1 MIRSKQDL
9 KEYLAQDKCQLG
21 ILRKRPRP
29 FLDDIWKYEI
39 QLRKYEYWLNC
50 GHGFVKKLMCMYHQ
64 FIHYKKSIKLG
75 ISIAPNTCD
84 KGLSIA
90 HHSCIQINNNA
101 KIGQNLRIHEGV
113 TVGASGGIKAPIIG
127 NNVFLGS
134 GCKIIGNVKIADNV
148 AVGAGA
154 VVVKDCKE
162 ENSTYAGVPAK
173 KISSNNSD
181 EFVFWYKY
189 RNRGENN

>member
-1 MIRSKQDL
+1 M
-9 KEYLAQDKCQLG
+9 EW
-21 ILRKRPRP
+21 
-29 FLDDIWKYEI
+29 LDT
-39 QLRKYEYWLNC
+39 
-50 GHGFVKKLMCMYHQ
+50 GKKFSGL
-64 FIHYKKSIKLG
+64 IKKSACLLLPLNI
-75 ISIAPNTCD
+75 
-84 KGLSIA
+84 
-90 HHSCIQINNNA
+90 
-101 KIGQNLRIHEGV
+101 
-113 TVGASGGIKAPIIG
+113 
-127 NNVFLGS
+127 VFLGS